1 MKTYLHNIWLW
12 LRGFRWLWTREVR
25 ERDHD
30 VGEPPVA
37 IYYYEYVRGGLAGE
51 KAEWGDI
58 PTIVYK
64 PGWSPLKFLPVY
76 LLDHGAAVILLGI
89 GVQPISRWAGERID
103 HRPWRWLARLLN
115 RLYAGHTAEAGGLLW
130 GSQPCREPV
139 RHYVLLA
146 WICALGLWIA
156 Q

>member
-12 LRGFRWLWTREVR
+12 LRGFRWLWTREVVWR
-25 ERDHD
+25 DGRWVYARDERLKWT
-30 VGEPPVA
+30 A
-37 IYYYEYVRGGLAGE
+37 GGPHIIA
-51 KAEWGDI
+51 
-58 PTIVYK
+58 YK
-64 PGWSPLKFLPVY
+64 PGWNPWKFLPLY
-76 LLDHGAAVILLGI
+76 LIDHGAAVILLGI

-115 RLYAGHTAEAGGLLW
+115 RLDTGHTAEAGGLLW

-146 WICALGLWIA
+146 WIGLMGWWVA
-156 Q
+156 S